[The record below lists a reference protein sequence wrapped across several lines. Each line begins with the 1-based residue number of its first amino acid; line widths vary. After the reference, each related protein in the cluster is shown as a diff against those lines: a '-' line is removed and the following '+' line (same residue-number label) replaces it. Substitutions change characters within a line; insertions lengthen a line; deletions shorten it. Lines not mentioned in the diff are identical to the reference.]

1 METLDTYENLGK
13 GWYIEGFNNNEKTQ
27 QQGKSFI
34 DPFKDKLD
42 EIVKDKLTTI
52 KKGFNL

>member
-1 METLDTYENLGK
+1 VETLDTYENLGK